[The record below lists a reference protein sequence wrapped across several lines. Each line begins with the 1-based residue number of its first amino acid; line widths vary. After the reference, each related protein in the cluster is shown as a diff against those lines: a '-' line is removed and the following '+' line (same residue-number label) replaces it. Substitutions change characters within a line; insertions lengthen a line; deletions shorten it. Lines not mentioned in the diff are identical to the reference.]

1 MLEYKSPTFLEHRRP
16 FVEAFAEGLLF
27 HERFAEPHVH
37 AAFDLALD
45 QQRVDRATYV
55 VSDPYLVYVQDT
67 GAPVGVEI
75 DDASRVAVGRAGA
88 DTRALVR
95 TGDLWRRVAARA
107 GQRAEACLSQH

>member
-45 QQRVDRATYV
+45 QQRVDGATHV

-67 GAPVGVEI
+67 GAPVGVEVG
-75 DDASRVAVGRAGA
+75 DASRVAVRRAGA
-88 DTRALVR
+88 HARPFIR
-95 TGDLWRRVAARA
+95 TGNLRPPVPSAP
-107 GQRAEACLSQH
+107 